1 TINDTHN
8 DPVCGMAVTEESKFH
23 EQVGNNT
30 FYFCSE
36 KCQIKFK
43 HDPALYLAKEDGS
56 AFTNVSLNKM
66 EAQSNSINTSSI
78 YTCPMHP
85 EIRQN
90 HPG

>member
-1 TINDTHN
+1 MDHYHEKKTINDTHN

-43 HDPALYLAKEDGS
+43 HDP
-56 AFTNVSLNKM
+56 
-66 EAQSNSINTSSI
+66 
-78 YTCPMHP
+78 
-85 EIRQN
+85 
-90 HPG
+90 